1 MDINSISGY
10 TPRPGSIDASNLNIT
25 KAAGSES
32 PSLNKE
38 GVTTI
43 SEAHI
48 SHRGQLINAD
58 DILQIAVLALML
70 PRAFIAQTVT
80 SSAPS
85 VATASAKGVLPGA
98 HNVEVTQLAQAQTL
112 VTSTPLSPSASIG
125 NGSATM
131 EFKFAN
137 GTRSIA
143 LTANENSLAEISQA
157 INRARIGVSASILT
171 TQAGSKLQLTG
182 NTGAMNSFS
191 VSTTGNNTE
200 LMRLLNSAAGGGLTQ
215 NAAAQDALGFMDNV
229 AFSSSSN
236 AVFTNTPGL
245 ALNLKALG
253 STVLTV
259 SPTFVNVN
267 GVQSFVNAYNH
278 LLSVLRQFESGESEH
293 DWPRTT
299 LQTGLETTFSQSQ
312 TDLAWIGIT
321 RNQSGSLTFDRAIYL
336 TALTGNPDAV
346 ALIFSNNGNGIADRI
361 LTLIEDNISTL
372 NRLQYASSNGAY
384 RMQEYEHEHEQEHEH
399 GQVRGHEGK
408 NEE

>member
-10 TPRPGSIDASNLNIT
+10 TPRAGSIDASNLNIT
-25 KAAGSES
+25 KAAGSE
-32 PSLNKE
+32 PFSLNKE

-85 VATASAKGVLPGA
+85 VATASAKGVLPGGY
-98 HNVEVTQLAQAQTL
+98 NVEVTQLAQAQTL

-143 LTANENSLAEISQA
+143 LTANENSLAEISLA

-200 LMRLLNSAAGGGLTQ
+200 LVRLLNSAAGGGLTQ

-372 NRLQYASSNGAY
+372 NRLQHASSDGAH
-384 RMQEYEHEHEQEHEH
+384 RMQEYEQEHEHEH
-399 GQVRGHEGK
+399 GQVRGPEGK
-408 NEE
+408 SEE